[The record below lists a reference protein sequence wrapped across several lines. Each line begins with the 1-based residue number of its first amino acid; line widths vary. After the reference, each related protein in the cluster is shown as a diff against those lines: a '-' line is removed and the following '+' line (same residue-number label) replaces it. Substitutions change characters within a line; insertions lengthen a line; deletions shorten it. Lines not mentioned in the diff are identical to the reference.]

1 MNEADRGTGALSR
14 LLTRIGNPLAW
25 SDADKCLLVAL
36 AVLPFTAWHAAILH
50 YVRAYP
56 ETAPYYS
63 LEFVE
68 RTARLHSLVW
78 FGGWCLIAVAALVLR
93 RRRAD
98 APLLVSATVQ
108 LYCIGASLLSYALG
122 TFTTLYMS
130 AVGLAGFV
138 VGLILFERRRVM
150 HGVMSF
156 MAVIFATVVAEQLGI
171 IPYAPILRA
180 SPVVNDHLHSSWLT
194 GMGLL
199 GLTITVFGLALID
212 FIVRQWRD
220 REARLAATSE
230 QLARS
235 NEFISRFIAAQ
246 VADEVRAGNFSSVE
260 RHDRRRLTIFFS
272 DIRGFSA
279 TADRIEPEDLSEV
292 LNDYFDEMVL
302 IAEKYGATIDKFI
315 GDGIMIFFGAPTGP
329 HEPDHAVR
337 AVRMA
342 IEMQW
347 SMQELRER
355 WRRRGVEDPFEI
367 RIGINTG
374 VANVGAF
381 GARGRMD
388 YTAIGRQVNLA
399 ARLQVA
405 CDPSRILISHA
416 TWVLVKESIHCLAK
430 GEIEVKG
437 FHHPVRVYEVAEVF
451 EPEAVSRPT
460 ERGARSA

>member
-1 MNEADRGTGALSR
+1 MRDAERRRGPLSW
-14 LLTRIGNPLAW
+14 LTEKVGNPLAW
-25 SDADKCLLVAL
+25 SDADKCLLIAAAL
-36 AVLPFTAWHAAILH
+36 LPFTAWHAAILY
-50 YVRAYP
+50 YVRTHP
-56 ETAPYYS
+56 ESAPYYN

-68 RTARLHSLVW
+68 RTAGLHSIIW
-78 FGGWCLIAVAALVLR
+78 FGGWCLIAAAALVLR
-93 RRRAD
+93 RRKAD

-108 LYCIGASLLSYALG
+108 LYCIGASLLAYAIGTLTSSYV
-122 TFTTLYMS
+122 S

-138 VGLILFERRRVM
+138 VGLILFERRRVL
-150 HGVMSF
+150 HGV
-156 MAVIFATVVAEQLGI
+156 AVFLVVIGVTSVAELLGI
-171 IPYAPILRA
+171 IPYAPLLRG
-180 SPVVNDHLHSSWLT
+180 SPVADGHLHVSWTL

-199 GLTITVFGLALID
+199 CLAITIFGLALIY
-212 FIVRQWRD
+212 FIIVQWRD
-220 REARLAATSE
+220 HEARLAATSE

-342 IEMQW
+342 MEMQW

-416 TWVLVKESIHCLAK
+416 TWVLVREAIQCEPK

-437 FHHPVRVYEVAEVF
+437 FHHPVRVYEVTEVLQ
-451 EPEAVSRPT
+451 PEAMPRPA
-460 ERGARSA
+460 ARSAGPA